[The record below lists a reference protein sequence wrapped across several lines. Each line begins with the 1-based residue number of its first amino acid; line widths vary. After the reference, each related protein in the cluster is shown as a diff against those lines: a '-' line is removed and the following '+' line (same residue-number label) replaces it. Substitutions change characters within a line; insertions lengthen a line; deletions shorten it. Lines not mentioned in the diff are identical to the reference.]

1 MFLKKYKSLEYK
13 HLHLWVP
20 NLFEFKGGIQVYLQ
34 NFLQVV
40 TDEFPSIDIVVFDK
54 LDRAKPKD
62 IYTSE
67 NIFFF
72 FSGSVPGLWQTLH
85 FAVNVIIA
93 SLINRP
99 TLILCGHMNFAPVA
113 FWIHRFL
120 GIPYWIL
127 VYGIDAW
134 EIKDPLKKKALY
146 AAQKIAS
153 ISEYTRDRL
162 IHEQNLDPEKFSIL
176 PVTFDPNRFQIAPK
190 PKYLLERYGLKSEQ
204 SIVLTVARLLA
215 TEQYKGYDT
224 IIAALPEIKKVIHN
238 VHYVLVGKGDDLPRI
253 EELIAK
259 LELQNCVTLTG
270 FVPDEE
276 LCDHYNL
283 CDVFAMP
290 SKQEGFGIVYLEA
303 LACGKPTLAGNQD
316 GATDA
321 LCRGELGVLIDPE
334 DTQAIAQALIQILQR
349 TYPNPLLYQPEILRQ
364 KVIER
369 FGFQSFQKTL
379 GNYLEKYLGLI

>member
-20 NLFEFKGGIQVYLQ
+20 NLFECKGGIQVYLQ

-40 TDEFPSIDIVVFDK
+40 TDEFPSLDIVVFDK
-54 LDRAKPKD
+54 LDRAKPKE

-146 AAQKIAS
+146 AAKKIIS

-176 PVTFDPNRFQIAPK
+176 PVTFDPNCFQIAPK
-190 PKYLLERYGLKSEQ
+190 PKYLLERYGLKPEQ
-204 SIVLTVARLLA
+204 SVILTVARLSA

-224 IIAALPEIKKVIHN
+224 IIAALPEIKKFIQN

-303 LACGKPTLAGNQD
+303 LACGKATLAGNQD

-334 DTQAIAQALIQILQR
+334 DTKAIAQVLIQILQR

>member
-20 NLFEFKGGIQVYLQ
+20 NLFECKGGIQVYLQ

-62 IYTSE
+62 IYTSD
-67 NIFFF
+67 NLLFF
-72 FSGSVPGLWQTLH
+72 FSGSVPGMWQTLH

-176 PVTFDPNRFQIAPK
+176 PVTFDANRFQIAPK
-190 PKYLLERYGLKSEQ
+190 PKYLLERYGLKPEQ
-204 SIVLTVARLLA
+204 SVILTVARLLA

>member
-20 NLFEFKGGIQVYLQ
+20 NLFECKGGIQVYLQ

-190 PKYLLERYGLKSEQ
+190 PKYLLERYGLKPEQ
-204 SIVLTVARLLA
+204 SIILTVARLLA

>member
-1 MFLKKYKSLEYK
+1 MWD
-13 HLHLWVP
+13 LWVP
-20 NLFEFKGGIQVYLQ
+20 NLFECKGGIQVYLQ

-62 IYTSE
+62 IYTSD
-67 NIFFF
+67 NLLFF
-72 FSGSVPGLWQTLH
+72 FSGSVPGMWQTLH

-176 PVTFDPNRFQIAPK
+176 PVTFDANRFQIAPK
-190 PKYLLERYGLKSEQ
+190 PKYLLERYGLKPEQ
-204 SIVLTVARLLA
+204 SVILTVARLLA

>member
-20 NLFEFKGGIQVYLQ
+20 NLFECKGGIQVYLQ

-72 FSGSVPGLWQTLH
+72 FSGSVPDMWQTLH
-85 FAVNVIIA
+85 FAVNIIIA

-162 IHEQNLDPEKFSIL
+162 IHEQNLDPEKFLIL
-176 PVTFDPNRFQIAPK
+176 PVTFDPNCFQIAPK
-190 PKYLLERYGLKSEQ
+190 PKYLLERYGLKPEQ
-204 SIVLTVARLLA
+204 SVILTVARLSA

-224 IIAALPEIKKVIHN
+224 IITALPEIKKVIHN

>member
-1 MFLKKYKSLEYK
+1 SLEYK

-20 NLFEFKGGIQVYLQ
+20 NLFECKGGIQVYLQ

-62 IYTSE
+62 IYTSD
-67 NIFFF
+67 NLLFF
-72 FSGSVPGLWQTLH
+72 FSGSVPGMWQTLH

-176 PVTFDPNRFQIAPK
+176 PVTFDANRFQIAPK
-190 PKYLLERYGLKSEQ
+190 PKYLLERYGLKPEQ
-204 SIVLTVARLLA
+204 SVILTVARLLA